1 MELAA
6 ESMIAFTE
14 AMMHRPDRTN
24 VLKNAAFPVQFVI
37 GEDDA
42 LIPTKTALQQSSL
55 ASRNFVSLYS
65 DTGHMSMVENAGRL
79 AGDLQKFAAYCFTN
93 QTIDQSA

>member
-1 MELAA
+1 
-6 ESMIAFTE
+6 
-14 AMMHRPDRTN
+14 MMHRPDRTN
-24 VLKNAAFPVQFVI
+24 VLKTVPFPVQFVI

-65 DTGHMSMVENAGRL
+65 DTGHMSMIENAGRL
-79 AGDLQKFAAYCFTN
+79 AGDLQEFATYCFTD
-93 QTIDQSA
+93 QTNEQRA